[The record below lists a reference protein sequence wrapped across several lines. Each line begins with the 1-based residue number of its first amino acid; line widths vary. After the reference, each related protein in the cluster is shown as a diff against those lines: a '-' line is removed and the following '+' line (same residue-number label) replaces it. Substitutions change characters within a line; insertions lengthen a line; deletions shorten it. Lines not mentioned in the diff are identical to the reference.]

1 MRDQYLSTLRER
13 RSSQT
18 APGILPEVLDGAA
31 VGIFG
36 ILLSA
41 AFCPIR
47 WTDKKRW
54 ALAGCTAGMLALQ
67 GMFYFGASPTAAQ
80 YLYPSSPTCRCMSLV
95 LFSGQKV
102 WPLVA
107 VLTAYLCCQVRR
119 WAALAVALFL
129 PQHPLVQPVA
139 ELLFTLP
146 LLLLFIR
153 FLCALHAATTRP
165 RCSASSASCRW
176 WATF

>member
-1 MRDQYLSTLRER
+1 M
-13 RSSQT
+13 T

-47 WTDKKRW
+47 WTGKKRW
-54 ALAGCTAGMLALQ
+54 VLAGCTAGLLALQ
-67 GMFYFGASPTAAQ
+67 GMFYFGASPTAAK
-80 YLYPSSPTCRCMSLV
+80 YLYPLITHLPLYVVLV
-95 LFSGQKV
+95 LLSGQKV

-119 WAALAVALFL
+119 WTALAVALFF

-153 FLCALHAATTRP
+153 FLAPPCGSFPATRP
-165 RCSASSASCRW
+165 RCSASLASYRW
-176 WATF
+176 